1 MMKLSELI
9 HHFPGRV
16 RLRSGSSETSVS
28 AVEYDSR
35 KARTGS
41 LFVAVKG
48 LESDGHAYIEKA
60 VSAGAS
66 AVVVDRTWNGQT
78 SVPVIEADNSREAL
92 SYLSAAFWGFPSR
105 KISVVGITGTN
116 GKTSTTYML
125 ESIFRAAGLVPGV
138 IGTVNYRWNSTV
150 IDAPNTTPESADLQS
165 IFGRMVSEGVNA
177 VAMEVSSHGLSLGRA
192 DDISFDGGVFTNL
205 TRDHLDYHKTFDDY
219 FAAKKK
225 LFALVEGSGK
235 SKRFAAVNADD
246 PYGVELLSEKSRFSY
261 PFLGYGYDPLS
272 SFHVDKGS
280 VVNAIDGVSYSLAHE
295 GAHIS
300 VALPLAG
307 MFHVYNSLAAFS
319 AASALGIDTA
329 TILKG
334 LSMCTNVPGRFDTV
348 HSKLGFSVVVD
359 YAHTNDALEKLL
371 SSVRGLK
378 PRRIITVFGCGGD
391 RDRTKR
397 PLMGKA
403 ACALSDDV
411 IITSD
416 NPRTE
421 DPMKIIDDIL
431 SGLGE
436 YKGTYTVVADR
447 EKAIQAAVE
456 SAKEGDIVVLAGK
469 GHEDYQIIGKTKH
482 HFDDRE
488 MARAYIARRE
498 SK

>member
-1 MMKLSELI
+1 MKLSELI
-9 HHFPGRV
+9 HFFQEKISIQ
-16 RLRSGSSETSVS
+16 SGSADTAVS
-28 AVEYDSR
+28 SVEYDSR
-35 KARTGS
+35 KVTPGS

-48 LESDGHAYIEKA
+48 LESDGHTFIEKA
-60 VSAGAS
+60 AAAGA
-66 AVVVDRTWNGQT
+66 AAIVVNRGWNGSS

-92 SYLSAAFWGFPSR
+92 SYLTAAFCGFPSN

-150 IDAPNTTPESADLQS
+150 IEAPNTTPESADLQK
-165 IFGRMVSEGVNA
+165 IFARMVSESVNA

-192 DDISFDGGVFTNL
+192 DDISFDGAVFSNL
-205 TRDHLDYHKTFDDY
+205 TRDHLDYHKTFEDY

-225 LFALVEGSGK
+225 LFALVEHGGK
-235 SKRFAAVNADD
+235 AKRFAAVNADD
-246 PYGVELLSEKSRFSY
+246 PYGQELLAEKGNFSY

-280 VVNAIDGVSYSLAHE
+280 VVNAIDGVSYSLTHD
-295 GAHIS
+295 GKHS
-300 VALPLAG
+300 KVALPLAG
-307 MFHVYNSLAAFS
+307 MFHVYNSLSAFS
-319 AASALGIDTA
+319 AAYAMGIDTA
-329 TILKG
+329 TILRG
-334 LSMCTNVPGRFDTV
+334 LSLCTNVPGRFDTV
-348 HSKLGFSVVVD
+348 HSALGFSVVVD

-371 SSVRGLK
+371 SSVRGLS

-397 PLMGKA
+397 PLMGQA
-403 ACALSDDV
+403 ACALSDEV

-421 DPMKIIDDIL
+421 EPMKIIDDIL
-431 SGLGE
+431 FGIGG
-436 YKGTYTVVADR
+436 YKAKYTVEPDR
-447 EKAIQAAVE
+447 EKAIETAV
-456 SAKEGDIVVLAGK
+456 SCAREGDIIVLAGK
-469 GHEDYQIIGKTKH
+469 GHEDYQILGKTKH

-488 MARAYIARRE
+488 MAKKYIARRE